1 MLFLIHFRFRNRIGL
16 NWFHEKIFIKLQFL
30 RARNRNAKSFLTS
43 FTSDRGPT
51 FSRSSVG
58 HLRNK
63 FTFLICWKSYVVYNW
78 DTSLNWERK
87 WQKEFSN
94 DSIFWHMT
102 RTATKEGLLFLTKA
116 ENWAEMSSKM
126 WQVQSFRYNGQGGM
140 FLWKYNVTNL
150 GFLNHLI

>member
-1 MLFLIHFRFRNRIGL
+1 MLFLIHFRFRNWIFFKLVSRK
-16 NWFHEKIFIKLQFL
+16 NRYKTSNSARRKRKCKIFF
-30 RARNRNAKSFLTS
+30 NRFH
-43 FTSDRGPT
+43 DRGPI

-63 FTFLICWKSYVVYNW
+63 FILPFWSVENPIYNW

-140 FLWKYNVTNL
+140 FLWKYDVTNL
-150 GFLNHLI
+150 DF

>member
-1 MLFLIHFRFRNRIGL
+1 MLFLIHFRFRNWICYKLVSRK
-16 NWFHEKIFIKLQFL
+16 NRYKTSNSARRKRKCKIFFNQFH
-30 RARNRNAKSFLTS
+30 
-43 FTSDRGPT
+43 DRDPI

-63 FTFLICWKSYVVYNW
+63 FILPFWSVENHIYNW

-140 FLWKYNVTNL
+140 FLWKYDVTNL
-150 GFLNHLI
+150 DF

>member
-1 MLFLIHFRFRNRIGL
+1 MLFLIHFRFRNWIFFKLVSRKNRYKTSNSARRKRKCKIFF
-16 NWFHEKIFIKLQFL
+16 NQFHERSAI
-30 RARNRNAKSFLTS
+30 A
-43 FTSDRGPT
+43 DRGPI

-63 FTFLICWKSYVVYNW
+63 FILPFWSVENPIYNW

-140 FLWKYNVTNL
+140 FLWK
-150 GFLNHLI
+150 